1 VEKFV
6 NFDVE
11 SVELLEEENNS
22 EFLTA
27 SIDAFSSGISRNNTF
42 CDEESLKESAYT
54 IYEKP
59 IVFTIDSR
67 HDDFYT
73 HVPSDEVLNAGFII
87 PNSATFR
94 KEGDRTI
101 LNVKAK
107 IWARYSEKFVDIFR
121 RDGNKKKVSVEAKLV
136 DFAEDEQNGLIIM
149 KKWIFS
155 AVCVLG
161 NLVESGIAG
170 ANMVLNF
177 SKENEEYKKALAV
190 EFGKYAEIDMS
201 IPEKVKKNA
210 EKGLSLSK
218 EFGIGGTSVA
228 LANAR
233 FLARESSATAD
244 KVKHISKTHK
254 SLKNKSFV
262 KSPPNQE
269 YVKFML
275 YGGKEA
281 IGWTD
286 EITSK
291 MEEEDSKIMSYF
303 EDKEIA
309 FPYKSIKDAPPSI
322 QKLNG
327 VPLTASQ
334 ASEIAAQADS
344 IGGEYAWSTAIKS
357 WKSRHEIKDGHW
369 VVKEKTMDEEFAK
382 EDMGKGKKLKVNKSK
397 EKLSETPWGDVDKTS
412 LQHSVLNASNYKTL
426 VRSVYLLVED
436 GWEDHPGSS
445 LKYPVMQLVGD
456 TFVYNKSALSA
467 ALGRATQQNE
477 SGVVSKVKS
486 IQSKLGLTESKK
498 EEYSLKVK
506 KTDEIK
512 KAELKFSLTSS
523 QITEILNNALSEFVY
538 GENDWSKYWVYS
550 FDEEYAYVR
559 DSQDGK
565 SYRMKYSIEN
575 LVATIDT
582 EGKEEVIQGNPIPVQ
597 EESYTPEFEENFEE
611 EKPEDKKD
619 DDKKP
624 EGKDEK
630 IEPKEEEKQEDKE
643 GFEKTPESE
652 EEKAEDKKE
661 EDKEPKEVEMS
672 NDMNLDIGAMLSMLD
687 NQTEEYRKLV
697 EKHNAGETD
706 FAGLCK
712 MAYEKLCKMAEDAK
726 KAEEDKDAFMAVMA
740 ENESLK
746 KFKED
751 VEKSRFDYAVEST
764 INEVLETM
772 PKDKIDEIREDSK
785 NFTLETIDGWKNKV
799 KAMAF
804 EYSKDKTKP
813 NDGITRIDMSGWMT
827 EKETNKD
834 YSKGWL

>member
-1 VEKFV
+1 MEKFL
-6 NFDVE
+6 NFDIE
-11 SVELLEEENNS
+11 NVELLEAENDS

-27 SIDAFSSGISRNNTF
+27 SIDAFATGISRNNTF

-59 IVFTIDSR
+59 IVFTIDSK

-73 HVPSDEVLNAGFII
+73 HVPSDQVLNAGFII
-87 PNSATFR
+87 PDSATFR
-94 KEGDRTI
+94 QEEDRTV

-121 RDGNKKKVSVEAKLV
+121 RDGGKKKVSVEAKLV
-136 DFAEDEQNGLIIM
+136 DFEENEQSGLLTM
-149 KKWIFS
+149 KRWVFS
-155 AVCVLG
+155 AVCILG
-161 NLVESGIAG
+161 NLVESGIDNAH
-170 ANMVLNF
+170 MVLNF
-177 SKENEEYKKALAV
+177 SRENEEYQKAIAV
-190 EFGKYAEIDMS
+190 EFGKYSEIDMS

-233 FLARESSATAD
+233 FLVRESSATSD
-244 KVKHISKTHK
+244 KVKHFSKVHK
-254 SLKNKSFV
+254 SLKGKSFV

-275 YGGKEA
+275 YGGKDA
-281 IGWTD
+281 VAWSD
-286 EITSK
+286 ELMSK
-291 MEEEDSKIMSYF
+291 IEEEDSKIMSYF
-303 EDKEIA
+303 ENSKE
-309 FPYKSIKDAPPSI
+309 D
-322 QKLNG
+322 
-327 VPLTASQ
+327 
-334 ASEIAAQADS
+334 
-344 IGGEYAWSTAIKS
+344 
-357 WKSRHEIKDGHW
+357 
-369 VVKEKTMDEEFAK
+369 FAK
-382 EDMGKGKKLKVNKSK
+382 DDMGKGKKLTVNKSK
-397 EKLSETPWGDVDKTS
+397 EKLSETAWGDVDKTS
-412 LQHSVLNASNYKTL
+412 LRNSVLEASNYKTL
-426 VRSVYLLVED
+426 VKSVYLLVES
-436 GWEDHPGSS
+436 GWEEHPSSS

-538 GENDWSKYWVYS
+538 GDDDWGKYWVYS

-565 SYRMKYSIEN
+565 CYRMKYSIEN
-575 LVATIDT
+575 LVAAVD
-582 EGKEEVIQGNPIPVQ
+582 EGAKEEVIQGNPVPVQ
-597 EESYTPEFEENFEE
+597 EAVYTPEFEENFED

-619 DDKKP
+619 EEPTP
-624 EGKDEK
+624 EGEDEK
-630 IEPKEEEKQEDKE
+630 PEPKEEDKPEDKE
-643 GFEKTPESE
+643 DFEEKTPESE
-652 EEKAEDKKE
+652 EEKTDDKKE

-672 NDMNLDIGAMLSMLD
+672 NDMNLDMGAMLAMLD
-687 NQTEEYRKLV
+687 NQTEEYAKLV

-706 FAGLCK
+706 FSALCK

-726 KAEEDKDAFMAVMA
+726 KAEEDKDAFMA

-764 INEVLETM
+764 INEVAETM
-772 PKDKIDEIREDSK
+772 PKDKVDELREDSK
-785 NFTLETIDGWKNKV
+785 NFSLETIDGWKNKV

-804 EYSKDKTKP
+804 EYSKDKKP
-813 NDGITRIDMSGWMT
+813 SDGITRIDMSGWMT